1 VMMIVQIVVVWKFF
15 PETKRVALED
25 MQQRLKR

>member
-1 VMMIVQIVVVWKFF
+1 MIIQIVVVWKFF

-25 MQQRLKR
+25 MEQQLKN